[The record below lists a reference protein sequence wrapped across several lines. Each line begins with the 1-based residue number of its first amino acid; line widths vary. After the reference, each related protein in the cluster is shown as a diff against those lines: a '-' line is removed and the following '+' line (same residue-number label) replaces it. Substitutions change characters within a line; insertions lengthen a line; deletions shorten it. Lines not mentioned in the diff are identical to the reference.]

1 MSLKRLVF
9 SARQQVTR
17 MKGSSNHGA
26 GRRRNGTRTGAGT
39 MKPCKSSTPR
49 KITFYQ
55 WPAKPGVLK
64 KKRLARQVDGI
75 IDLVWAEMD
84 KWEARLAARAS
95 VTNTQPEQPKPGPS
109 VTNKGRRAAG
119 WEARNQEKVREQT
132 KARVMNHRSRNPE
145 QYREYMRES
154 MQKKRARQAA

>member
-95 VTNTQPEQPKPGPS
+95 VTNKLSPASEPEPP
-109 VTNKGRRAAG
+109 VTNKRRASA
-119 WEARNQEKVREQT
+119 WEAQNRKKVREQT
-132 KARVMNHRSRNPE
+132 AKRVAAHRSRNPDE
-145 QYREYMRES
+145 YRAYMRAY
-154 MQKKRARQAA
+154 MQKKRALAS